1 MPLIW
6 CSISGHGF
14 GHAAQVVP
22 VLNELGKQ
30 VLTLRAILRTTVPAS
45 FFGPRL
51 TVEWTLSPAE
61 QDVGCIQQGPLNID
75 VAGTWAAHE
84 RFHAGWEAAVDAEVA
99 ALRASRA
106 DLVLSDVSH
115 LAVEVGR
122 RAGLRTAGLCNLS
135 WDLVLDGLMSAT
147 NDAHRRVLD
156 HIRLAYRKADLM
168 IRIAP
173 GLPMSAFQTIV
184 DVGPVVGPL
193 QPPIP
198 QLRSMLKMEQ
208 DERLVLVGFG
218 GVQLEAVPFEHMDRI
233 QGYRFLFDG
242 PVPCSCARVY
252 SMPDMRI
259 PFNSALASCDA
270 IVTKPGYATVVE
282 AVALQKPVVYVRRY
296 NFADEE
302 PLVNYLHRYGRAAEL
317 SIKDFES
324 GRWKPSLD
332 RALSAPSPQ
341 ELAPAPSG
349 AIEAAARLAPYL
361 AKAGA

>member
-22 VLNELGKQ
+22 VLNELGKL
-30 VLTLRAILRTTVPAS
+30 VPGLSAILRTTVPTS
-45 FFGPRL
+45 FFQPRL
-51 TVEWTLSPAE
+51 SIEWRDSPAE
-61 QDVGCIQQGPLNID
+61 QDIGCVQRGPLNID
-75 VAGTWAAHE
+75 VPATWAAYDQ
-84 RFHAGWEAAVDAEVA
+84 FHATWETALEAEVA

-106 DLVLSDVSH
+106 DLVLADISH
-115 LAVEVGR
+115 LAIEAGR
-122 RAGLRTAGLCNLS
+122 RAGLRTVGLCNLS
-135 WDLVLDGLMSAT
+135 WDQVLESLMTPT

-156 HIRLAYRKADLM
+156 HIRLAYRNADLM

-173 GLPMSAFQTIV
+173 GIPMPAFRTV
-184 DVGPVVGPL
+184 ADVGPVVGPL
-193 QPPIP
+193 QAPILE
-198 QLRSMLKMEQ
+198 LRFRLKMSQ

-296 NFADEE
+296 NFVDEE
-302 PLVNYLHRYGRAAEL
+302 PLVTYLHRYGRGAEL
-317 SIKDFES
+317 SLKDFEN
-324 GRWKPSLD
+324 GRWGASLE
-332 RALSAPSPQ
+332 RAFSASRQ
-341 ELAPAPSG
+341 ETPPAPSG
-349 AIEAAARLAPYL
+349 AGEAAAMLAPYL
-361 AKAGA
+361 AKAGT